1 MITPQRSLQLC
12 FGRYIS
18 TVYTGRRAEQQNI
31 RHPSLSQHE
40 APNVRRNGKQTS
52 PGHAAR
58 LYVAM
63 SNTKRQEC
71 QLFRQV
77 QIKKTPANV
86 LANAKERVK
95 NIGKHTN
102 YSAKVETK
110 HNGERTPIKKNL
122 SENESTTRLPPPPP
136 SLRRGT
142 TLRGDSAGHLTF
154 AFAVPL
160 TDSDKKK
167 NGRKKIL
174 LNLASQPVC
183 ANHPAGSFSNDR
195 LHEVPVPLWSLPRP
209 RPLHYP
215 VAFRPL
221 RHPPTPPHCRLP
233 TAFNQTLGFL
243 ACLLRAYGSLGSRHN
258 SDLLGV

>member
-1 MITPQRSLQLC
+1 
-12 FGRYIS
+12 
-18 TVYTGRRAEQQNI
+18 
-31 RHPSLSQHE
+31 
-40 APNVRRNGKQTS
+40 
-52 PGHAAR
+52 
-58 LYVAM
+58 M
-63 SNTKRQEC
+63 SSTKRQEC

-86 LANAKERVK
+86 LANAKERVE

-110 HNGERTPIKKNL
+110 HNGERTPIKTNL
-122 SENESTTRLPPPPP
+122 SENESTTRLPPPTPQ
-136 SLRRGT
+136 SSKGDDIERRLRRPPYLRFCC
-142 TLRGDSAGHLTF
+142 TLDRF
-154 AFAVPL
+154 RQ
-160 TDSDKKK
+160 KK
-167 NGRKKIL
+167 NGRKKLL

-183 ANHPAGSFSNDR
+183 ANHPAGSFSNHR
-195 LHEVPVPLWSLPRP
+195 LHEVPAPLWSLPRP

-243 ACLLRAYGSLGSRHN
+243 DCLLRA
-258 SDLLGV
+258 